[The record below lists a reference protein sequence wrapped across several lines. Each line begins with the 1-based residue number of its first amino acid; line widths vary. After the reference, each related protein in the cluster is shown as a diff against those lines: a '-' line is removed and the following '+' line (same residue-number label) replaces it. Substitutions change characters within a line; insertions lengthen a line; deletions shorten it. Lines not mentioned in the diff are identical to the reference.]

1 MWPNGLITMPHY
13 KNNKISGSKGLEGV
27 PPRQLDTRFPPGKRT
42 IKSLISPPLRF
53 SLWMDVNSSKGQSFK
68 SPDIQA
74 HVCVVLVAGREISLT
89 TRPNTE
95 LPQAGLEPRT
105 LLLFVCSI
113 VYNKR

>member
-1 MWPNGLITMPHY
+1 MLHY
-13 KNNKISGSKGLEGV
+13 KTNKISGSKGLEGV
-27 PPRQLDTRFPPGKRT
+27 PPLSAGYSIPARKRT

-74 HVCVVLVAGREISLT
+74 HVCVVLVAGREMILT

-105 LLLFVCSI
+105 LLLFVVGS
-113 VYNKR
+113 VYNNH